1 MGNYHYI
8 VAGLPDLMLDFKTRQ
23 FSYEEVKNSVYSLCS
38 ESDQKLIDVLEQSFS
53 EDNIDAALFEKA
65 ALSKNDFIKNYFS
78 FDKQFR
84 NLKVMRLAKKLSVK
98 PDRYF
103 VGEVDED
110 FEDKDKINSL
120 LNEENVIERERSLDK
135 YVWDKVNDITTFNY
149 FDIDNVL
156 AFLVKAHITDR
167 WCKMDKAKG
176 AEFFKLLVNEV
187 RGTFKGVQGFNA

>member
-120 LNEENVIERERSLDK
+120 LNEENVIERERTLDK
-135 YVWDKVNDITTFNY
+135 YV
-149 FDIDNVL
+149 
-156 AFLVKAHITDR
+156 
-167 WCKMDKAKG
+167 
-176 AEFFKLLVNEV
+176 
-187 RGTFKGVQGFNA
+187 